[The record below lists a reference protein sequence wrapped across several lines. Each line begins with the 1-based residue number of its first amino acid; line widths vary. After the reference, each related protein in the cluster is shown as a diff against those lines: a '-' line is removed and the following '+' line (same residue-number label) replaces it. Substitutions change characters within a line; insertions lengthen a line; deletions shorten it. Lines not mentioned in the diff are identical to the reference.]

1 MSLSFSARDASL
13 QSGGRLLLSL
23 SRLDLDAGSLTGIR
37 GASGAGKSTLLHAM
51 AGLLPASGS
60 LKWGETDLF
69 HMSQAARTRFRGQ
82 NMGMIFQDFLLF
94 EEMTA
99 RENAVVSA
107 AFRSDRQALARRA
120 DALMQ
125 RLGIAGLADR
135 RAGLLSGG
143 ERQRVAVARALAHDP
158 AILLADEPT
167 ASLDR
172 AAADALIADLAAL
185 ARDAGRTVVIVSHDA
200 HVWAAMDRVLT
211 IHDGR
216 LLEGADG

>member
-1 MSLSFSARDASL
+1 MSLAFSARDASVR
-13 QSGGRLLLSL
+13 SGDRVLLSL
-23 SRLDLDAGSLTGIR
+23 ARLDLAPGSLTGIR
-37 GASGAGKSTLLHAM
+37 GASGAGKSTALHAM
-51 AGLLPASGS
+51 AGLLAASGS
-60 LKWGETDLF
+60 LKWGETDLCNL
-69 HMSQAARTRFRGQ
+69 SQSARTRFRGQ

-107 AFRSDRQALARRA
+107 AFRVDRRTLAQRA

-125 RLGIAGLADR
+125 RLGIAALADR
-135 RAGLLSGG
+135 RAELLSGG
-143 ERQRVAVARALAHDP
+143 ERQRVAVTRALAHDP

-185 ARDAGRTVVIVSHDA
+185 ARDEGRTVIIVSHDA

-211 IHDGR
+211 
-216 LLEGADG
+216 LADGQLLDDGNG

>member
-1 MSLSFSARDASL
+1 MSLSLSARDL
-13 QSGGRLLLSL
+13 TVRSGARVLLSL
-23 SRLDLDAGSLTGIR
+23 ERLDLPAGSLTGIR
-37 GASGAGKSTLLHAM
+37 GPSGAGKSSALHAM
-51 AGLLPASGS
+51 AGLLAASGS
-60 LKWGETDLF
+60 LIWGETDLARL
-69 HMSQAARTRFRGQ
+69 SQPARTRFRGQ
-82 NMGMIFQDFLLF
+82 HMGMIFQDFLLF

-99 RENAVVSA
+99 RENALVSA
-107 AFRSDRQALARRA
+107 AFRPDRAALARRA

-125 RLGIAGLADR
+125 RLGITALADR
-135 RAGLLSGG
+135 RAELLSGG

-185 ARDAGRTVVIVSHDA
+185 ARDEGRTVVIVSHDA

-211 IHDGR
+211 LDDGHLR
-216 LLEGADG
+216 GDSHG